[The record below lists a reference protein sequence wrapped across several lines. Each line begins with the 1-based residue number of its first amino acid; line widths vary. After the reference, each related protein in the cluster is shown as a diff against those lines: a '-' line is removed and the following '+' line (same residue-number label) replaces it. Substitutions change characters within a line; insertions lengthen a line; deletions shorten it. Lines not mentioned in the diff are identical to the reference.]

1 MATQGHTMKLRDL
14 LLVLAF
20 VFAAAVPASAAPPA
34 SCASKFVGSWV
45 VRVNATG
52 QTYPAQFFA
61 NGRSHATCPLCTPG
75 GSWTCSGNTLTFTVD
90 NGVSGQATLSEDGR
104 TMSGGCCTTTRVGAA
119 PSLVVEKKP
128 PSQQLSSEVVTREAK
143 SGHQPSDKIT
153 ARTPQPTT
161 TNTQSASSHGK
172 PTVAAVQGGNSQ
184 SCSDITGLP
193 GAPTSQVKCQT
204 DRRRFAVAPAQE
216 AAKHPA
222 AAPMT
227 ESHSSED
234 PASLAGTIVD
244 ELGRIRSG
252 QSDDPDNRPAPS
264 TPPVT
269 AATSGNLTSGN
280 PMSAGQRATSSGT
293 DTSSC
298 TAYFENMLEN
308 FKRNAAICLKD
319 SRLIRSLTDMEGT
332 DKSTV
337 DDVYLTRASAPE
349 LFAYIDPL
357 DPRWKHA
364 GESFAPNCELPLTDV
379 AQSESYME
387 CARAYLCGAAA
398 ARCGLMRARE
408 IKTNS
413 CLPLSHE
420 CLAQHPVPQRM
431 SSDPKPPQY
440 VSPDPVAPLPSPPA
454 SQSTITGPSG
464 SK

>member
-1 MATQGHTMKLRDL
+1 MKLRDL
-14 LLVLAF
+14 LLVLA
-20 VFAAAVPASAAPPA
+20 VVLTAAVPASAAPPA
-34 SCASKFVGSWV
+34 SCASRFVGSWV

-90 NGVSGQATLSEDGR
+90 NGMSGQATLSEDGR

-128 PSQQLSSEVVTREAK
+128 SSPQQPSSEVAAREAK
-143 SGHQPSDKIT
+143 SGRQPSDKT
-153 ARTPQPTT
+153 AARTPQATT

-193 GAPTSQVKCQT
+193 GAPKSQVKCQT

-216 AAKHPA
+216 PAKHPA
-222 AAPMT
+222 AAPVT

-252 QSDDPDNRPAPS
+252 QSDDPDNRSAP
-264 TPPVT
+264 TPPPVA

-280 PMSAGQRATSSGT
+280 PISAGQRATSPGAGAP
-293 DTSSC
+293 SC
-298 TAYFENMLEN
+298 AAYFENMLEN

-319 SRLIRSLTDMEGT
+319 SRLIRSLNDMEGT
-332 DKSTV
+332 NKSTV
-337 DDVYLTRASAPE
+337 ADVYLTRASAPE
-349 LFAYIDPL
+349 LFAYIDSL

-364 GESFAPNCELPLTDV
+364 GDSFAPNCELPLTDV

-413 CLPLSHE
+413 CLPLSRE

-431 SSDPKPPQY
+431 SSDPKPPEY

-454 SQSTITGPSG
+454 SQSTITGPSS